1 MLTRSSASKKW
12 RSRLDPNN
20 TFRIAISFQFLL
32 VSASDSA
39 LQIRYRALDQ
49 TSTANARNI
58 AVRYKGE

>member
-12 RSRLDPNN
+12 RSRLDPNK
-20 TFRIAISFQFLL
+20 
-32 VSASDSA
+32 
-39 LQIRYRALDQ
+39 IRYRALDQ